1 MHARTSAACNPDGVL
16 SSMRDRR
23 GNPNWAIR
31 ALALVVALMLL
42 GPGLVVLLLRA
53 VDSFFSVV

>member
-1 MHARTSAACNPDGVL
+1 
-16 SSMRDRR
+16 MRDRR

-31 ALALVVALMLL
+31 ILALVVALMLL

-53 VDSFFSVV
+53 VNGLLSVV